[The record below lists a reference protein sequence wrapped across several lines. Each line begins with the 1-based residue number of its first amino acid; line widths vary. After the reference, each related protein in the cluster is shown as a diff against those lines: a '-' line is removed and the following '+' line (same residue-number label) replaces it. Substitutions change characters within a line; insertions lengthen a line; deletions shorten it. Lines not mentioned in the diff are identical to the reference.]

1 MNFEAKY
8 LNLSEMHGWERYSG
22 SLGNE
27 LRQCLDEGRDVEG
40 YRALCEAIAA
50 LPDGVIRE
58 ELSDVFFKAMQA
70 APQRADYPYTEPNAL
85 SDIQAARPENR
96 PALGA
101 VDPDALKDKIRGAW
115 LGRICGCLLGK
126 PVEGMRT
133 PDMHE
138 LLKNSGNF
146 PLTRYMT
153 QEDLKKTPRLFER
166 WEKRTWA
173 DCLDG
178 KRNYSGY
185 PNHANV
191 PSAPVDDD
199 TNYTV
204 MAAYG
209 IVERYGRD
217 FTPCQVATAWM
228 DCQPKNAYCTAER
241 RAFRNFVIGIRPPE
255 SAIYKNPDREYIGA
269 QIRGD
274 YFGYINP
281 GDPQTAAD
289 MAWRDGCISHV
300 KNGIYGEMYIAAMI
314 AAAAVTGNVTEIVK
328 AGLGEIPAKSRL
340 AEAVNGILNEYQ
352 SGRSEDECFAGI
364 ASRWDEFR
372 GYDWVHTISNAEIVT
387 AALLYGQGDYT
398 HSICRAVQAGFD
410 TDCNGATVGSIV
422 GMMNGAGA
430 IGEEW
435 TSPIHGAL
443 ATSIFG
449 IDLVTIDQL
458 VEKTL
463 EHLA

>member
-1 MNFEAKY
+1 MNFEVKY
-8 LNLSEMHGWERYSG
+8 LNLSELHSWERYSG
-22 SLGNE
+22 SLNGEFRQTLEEGKDVEVYDE
-27 LRQCLDEGRDVEG
+27 LRK
-40 YRALCEAIAA
+40 AIIS

-58 ELSDVFFKAMQA
+58 ELADVFFKAMQA
-70 APQRADYPYTEPNAL
+70 APQRADYPYIEPNKL
-85 SDIQAARPENR
+85 DEIQAARPENR
-96 PALGA
+96 PVLGA
-101 VDPDALKDKIRGAW
+101 VDPDTLKDKIRGAW

-153 QEDLKKTPRLFER
+153 LEDLKKTPRLVER

-178 KRNYSGY
+178 KHNYSGY

-209 IVERYGRD
+209 IVDRYGRD
-217 FTPCQVATAWM
+217 FTPGQVATAWM

-255 SAIYKNPDREYIGA
+255 SAIYKNPDREFIGA

-281 GDPQTAAD
+281 GNPQLAAD

-300 KNGIYGEMYIAAMI
+300 KNGIYGEMFIAAMI
-314 AAAAVTGNVTEIVK
+314 AAAAVTDDLVTIVEV
-328 AGLGEIPAKSRL
+328 GLGEIPAACRL
-340 AEAVNGILNEYQ
+340 SEAIHTILADYKA
-352 SGRSEDECFAGI
+352 GKTEDECFAGI
-364 ASRWDEFR
+364 ASRWNEFD
-372 GYDWVHTISNAEIVT
+372 GFDWVHTISNAEIVT
-387 AALLYGQGDYT
+387 AALLYGQGVFT

-422 GMMNGAGA
+422 GMRNGAGA
-430 IGEEW
+430 VGEEW
-435 TSPIHGAL
+435 TAPIHGAL

-449 IDLVTIDQL
+449 IDLVTVDQL
-458 VEKTL
+458 VEKTM